1 MLFVTDSVIEPF
13 PEPEELLTVSQ
24 LTSLDAV
31 QFTLDVMVNE
41 ADVWASALGAQL
53 EELMESWGTKA
64 ACVTVIV
71 LVWL

>member
-1 MLFVTDSVIEPF
+1 MV
-13 PEPEELLTVSQ
+13 PETPELLLTVSHEALLVAVQ
-24 LTSLDAV
+24 LT
-31 QFTLDVMVNE
+31 FEVME
-41 ADVWASALGAQL
+41 IDDEDCELQSGAQL